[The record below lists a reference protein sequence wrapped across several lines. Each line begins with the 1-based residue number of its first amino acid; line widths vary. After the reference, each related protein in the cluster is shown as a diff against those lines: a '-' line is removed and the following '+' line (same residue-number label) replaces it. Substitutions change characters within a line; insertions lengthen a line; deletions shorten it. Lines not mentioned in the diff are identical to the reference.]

1 MGRLAGQHLPGF
13 IERGFQLG
21 KRRAGTHGDHQFG
34 GVVADDAA
42 VRAGVEHLPFDR
54 TAEKGFAV
62 AALDAQRR
70 VGGERLVDLIQ
81 QLLAGVE

>member
-21 KRRAGTHGDHQFG
+21 ERRAGTHGDHQFG

-54 TAEKGFAV
+54 TAEKGLAV